1 MRSTIR
7 PNGSGWNLMITSAPT
22 VMAPGG
28 NSTTRA
34 QWFVL
39 AAAFLGWMFD
49 GVEMGIFP
57 LVARPALQSMMPAL
71 AIGQDQFVGL
81 WMGRITALF
90 LVGAAAGGLGFGWLG
105 DRLGRVRAMT
115 LSILTYSVFTG
126 LCFFARDPWQLGG
139 LRFIAAFGMGG
150 EWSLGVALVMEAWP
164 SRNRALLAG
173 IIGTASNAGYLLIAL
188 VGLCFHVTRDSWRWI
203 MIAGAAPALLALGIQ
218 LVVPESER
226 WKAAVRQAA
235 ARPVREILSSGLLVK
250 TLLGIG
256 LASIAL
262 IGTWGSVQWLP
273 LWADQMTGGRVPSA
287 KAMTQILVSA
297 GAIVGS
303 LFGALAAGRMGRRP
317 AYFALCLLSLL
328 FCGGLFRCVSQYNGA
343 FLILVT
349 LVGATTAAFYGWLP
363 LYLPELF
370 PTRVRATGQGLCYN
384 SGRVLAAVGA
394 LTQGQLVSAYAG
406 SYARAGATVTL
417 IYVVGLVVVWLA
429 PETKDQPL
437 PE

>member
-1 MRSTIR
+1 MMTSTPTVTDPGR
-7 PNGSGWNLMITSAPT
+7 NTSA
-22 VMAPGG
+22 
-28 NSTTRA
+28 RA

-57 LVARPALQSMMPAL
+57 LVARPALQSMLPAS
-71 AIGQDQFVGL
+71 ATGQDQFVGL
-81 WMGRITALF
+81 WMGYITALF
-90 LVGAAAGGLGFGWLG
+90 LVGAAAGGLAFGWLG

-115 LSILTYSVFTG
+115 LSILTYSIFTG
-126 LCFFARDPWQLGG
+126 LCFFARQPWQLGA
-139 LRFIAAFGMGG
+139 LRFVAAFGMGG

-164 SRNRALLAG
+164 PGRRALLAG

-188 VGLCFHVTRDSWRWI
+188 VGYTFVVTRESWRWI

-218 LVVPESER
+218 VLVPESER
-226 WKAAVRQAA
+226 WKAAVQKGA
-235 ARPVREILSSGLLVK
+235 ARPVREILSSGLLAK
-250 TLLGIG
+250 TLVGIA
-256 LASIAL
+256 LASVAL

-273 LWADQMTGGRVPSA
+273 LWADQMTGGRVPAA

-297 GAIVGS
+297 GAIGGS
-303 LFGALAAGRMGRRP
+303 LVGALAAGRIGRRP
-317 AYFALCLLSLL
+317 AYFVLCLLSLL
-328 FCGGLFRCVSQYNGA
+328 FCAWLFRLVHGYGPA

-384 SGRVLAAVGA
+384 SGRILAAVGA
-394 LTQGQLVSAYAG
+394 LTQGQLVAAYSG
-406 SYARAGATVTL
+406 SYPKAGAMITL
-417 IYVVGLVVVWLA
+417 IYLVGLVLIWLA
-429 PETKDQPL
+429 PETKGQPL

>member
-1 MRSTIR
+1 MT
-7 PNGSGWNLMITSAPT
+7 TSAPT
-22 VMAPGG
+22 AAAPAGTA
-28 NSTTRA
+28 TTRA
-34 QWFVL
+34 QWLVL

-57 LVARPALQSMMPAL
+57 LVARPALQSMLPAS
-71 AIGQDQFVGL
+71 AVGQDQFVGL

-90 LVGAAAGGLGFGWLG
+90 LVGAAAGGLAFGWLG
-105 DRLGRVRAMT
+105 DRVGRVRAMS
-115 LSILTYSVFTG
+115 LSILTYSIFTG
-126 LCFFARDPWQLGG
+126 LCYFAQEPWHLGA

-164 SRNRALLAG
+164 SGKRALLAG

-188 VGLCFHVTRDSWRWI
+188 VGFAFAVTRESWRWI
-203 MIAGAAPALLALGIQ
+203 MIAGAAPALLALAVQ

-226 WKAAVRQAA
+226 WKAAVQRRA
-235 ARPVREILSSGLLVK
+235 ARPVREIVSSGLITK
-250 TLLGIG
+250 MLLGIG

-273 LWADQMTGGRVPSA
+273 LWADQMTGGRVPTA
-287 KAMTQILVSA
+287 KAMAQILVSA
-297 GAIVGS
+297 GAMGGS
-303 LFGALAAGRMGRRP
+303 LAGALAAGRIGRRP
-317 AYFALCLLSLL
+317 AYFALCVFSLL
-328 FCGGLFRCVSQYNGA
+328 LCAWLFRFVNEYGA
-343 FLILVT
+343 TFLILVT
-349 LVGATTAAFYGWLP
+349 LVGAATAAFYGWLP

-384 SGRVLAAVGA
+384 SGRILAAVGA
-394 LTQGQLVSAYAG
+394 LTQGQLVAAYGG
-406 SYARAGATVTL
+406 SYAKAGAMITL
-417 IYVVGLVVVWLA
+417 IYLVGLGLIWLA

>member
-1 MRSTIR
+1 
-7 PNGSGWNLMITSAPT
+7 MITNAPT
-22 VMAPGG
+22 AAAPGQSA
-28 NSTTRA
+28 STRT
-34 QWFVL
+34 QWLVL

-57 LVARPALQSMMPAL
+57 LVARPALQSMMPLSAL
-71 AIGQDQFVGL
+71 GQDQFVGL
-81 WMGRITALF
+81 WMGGITALF

-126 LCFFARDPWQLGG
+126 LCFFARTPWELGA

-164 SRNRALLAG
+164 SGKRALLAG

-188 VGLCFHVTRDSWRWI
+188 VGLCFHVTRESWRWI
-203 MIAGAAPALLALGIQ
+203 MIAGAAPALLALAIQ
-218 LVVPESER
+218 VLVPESER
-226 WKAAVRQAA
+226 WKAAVKARA
-235 ARPVREILSSGLLVK
+235 ARPVHEILSSGLLTK

-273 LWADQMTGGRVPSA
+273 LWADQMTGGRVPTA
-287 KAMTQILVSA
+287 KAMTQILASA
-297 GAIVGS
+297 GAMAGS
-303 LFGALAAGRMGRRP
+303 LAGALAAGRLGRRP

-328 FCGGLFRCVSQYNGA
+328 LCGWLFRNLNEYGPA
-343 FLILVT
+343 FLISVT
-349 LVGATTAAFYGWLP
+349 LVGAVTAAFYGWLP

-384 SGRVLAAVGA
+384 SGRILAAVGA
-394 LTQGQLVSAYAG
+394 LTQGQLVAAYSG

-417 IYVVGLVVVWLA
+417 IYLVGLAIVWLA

>member
-1 MRSTIR
+1 MT
-7 PNGSGWNLMITSAPT
+7 TSAPT
-22 VMAPGG
+22 AAAPAGTA
-28 NSTTRA
+28 TTRA
-34 QWFVL
+34 QWLVL

-57 LVARPALQSMMPAL
+57 LVARPALQSMLPAS
-71 AIGQDQFVGL
+71 AVGQDQFVGL

-90 LVGAAAGGLGFGWLG
+90 LVGAAAGGLVFGWLG
-105 DRLGRVRAMT
+105 DRVGRVRAMV
-115 LSILTYSVFTG
+115 LSILTYSIFTG
-126 LCFFARDPWQLGG
+126 LCYFAQEPWHLGA

-164 SRNRALLAG
+164 SGKRALLAG

-188 VGLCFHVTRDSWRWI
+188 VGLAFAVTRESWRWI
-203 MIAGAAPALLALGIQ
+203 MIAGAVPALLALGIQ

-226 WKAAVRQAA
+226 WKAAVQKHA
-235 ARPVREILSSGLLVK
+235 ARPVREILSSGLIAK
-250 TLLGIG
+250 MLLGIG

-273 LWADQMTGGRVPSA
+273 LWADQMTGGRVPTA
-287 KAMTQILVSA
+287 KAMAQILVSA
-297 GAIVGS
+297 GAMGGS
-303 LFGALAAGRMGRRP
+303 LAGALAAGRIGRRP
-317 AYFALCLLSLL
+317 AYFALCLFSLL
-328 FCGGLFRCVSQYNGA
+328 LCAWLFRFVNEYGA
-343 FLILVT
+343 TFLILVT
-349 LVGATTAAFYGWLP
+349 LVGAATAAFYGWLP

-384 SGRVLAAVGA
+384 SGRILAAVGA
-394 LTQGQLVSAYAG
+394 LTQGQLVAAYGG
-406 SYARAGATVTL
+406 SYAKAGAMITL
-417 IYVVGLVVVWLA
+417 IYLVGLGLIWLA